1 MAQILQMPVNEYA
14 AMQQQATYAPEL
26 GRATPQKQIP
36 NPVQDPRL
44 EQLAQYDMQHPNMY
58 RASTG
63 RPTFPV
69 PAPPPVSDPFDER
82 VVYDMQHPNMYRAST
97 GRPTF
102 PVPAPPPVFN
112 PFAERIAEEYGQ
124 QKKNN
129 KR

>member
-1 MAQILQMPVNEYA
+1 
-14 AMQQQATYAPEL
+14 MQQQATYAPEL

-44 EQLAQYDMQHPNMY
+44 EQLAQYAMQHP
-58 RASTG
+58 
-63 RPTFPV
+63 
-69 PAPPPVSDPFDER
+69 D
-82 VVYDMQHPNMYRAST
+82 MYRAST

>member
-1 MAQILQMPVNEYA
+1 
-14 AMQQQATYAPEL
+14 
-26 GRATPQKQIP
+26 
-36 NPVQDPRL
+36 
-44 EQLAQYDMQHPNMY
+44 MQHP
-58 RASTG
+58 
-63 RPTFPV
+63 
-69 PAPPPVSDPFDER
+69 D
-82 VVYDMQHPNMYRAST
+82 MYRAST